1 MTCVVLGCCASWVCA
16 VCVWAVFGIFGV
28 EIRGVQVKCPFC
40 KADQDRVV
48 DSRASEGGRVIRR
61 RRECEACGRRFTT
74 YERAEEVP
82 PLAVVKKDRSR
93 VPFDRAKIM
102 AGLVKACYKR
112 PVSTEALD
120 KLVDEIEEELLT
132 NFDDEVSSQFIG
144 ERVIKKLK
152 ELDKVAYVRY
162 ASVYREFKDV
172 SDFIDEAQ
180 SLMDPKNASRK

>member
-1 MTCVVLGCCASWVCA
+1 MLPPFFGLRL
-16 VCVWAVFGIFGV
+16 VFFGWSSM
-28 EIRGVQVKCPFC
+28 RCPFC

-48 DSRASEGGRVIRR
+48 DSRATESGRVIRR

-82 PLAVVKKDRSR
+82 PLSVVKKDHSR
-93 VPFDRAKIM
+93 VPFDRAKIL

-112 PVSTEALD
+112 KVPQEAIERI
-120 KLVDEIEEELLT
+120 VDEVEEDCLT
-132 NFDDEVSSQFIG
+132 HFENEVESRYIG
-144 ERVIKKLK
+144 ELVIRKLK
-152 ELDKVAYVRY
+152 EIDKVAYVRY

-180 SLMDPKNASRK
+180 SLMGHGGAAERPAGKEQES